1 MTMEKRTEIL
11 LVGETAQSCL
21 QLMQWLER
29 RGCRCHFA
37 SSCKDACRLISD
49 MRFDFVLSHFELP
62 DRSAFPLLQKL
73 IGSTT
78 SLFFSTRIENGC
90 LWLPTLAKG
99 RRWPDTR
106 VLRPNEFAVAMGIA
120 LQDACSGNN
129 EATNP
134 VAAD

>member
-1 MTMEKRTEIL
+1 MTMEQRTEIL

-21 QLMQWLER
+21 QLMQWLKSR
-29 RGCRCHFA
+29 RCRCHFA

-90 LWLPTLAKG
+90 LWLPTLAK
-99 RRWPDTR
+99 RSRFPETR
-106 VLRPNEFAVAMGIA
+106 A
-120 LQDACSGNN
+120 LHANQFPVVMRFTLQNATSGNN
-129 EATNP
+129 
-134 VAAD
+134 

>member
-1 MTMEKRTEIL
+1 MAIAQRPASCQRRHQANAV
-11 LVGETAQSCL
+11 VGEPGVPMPFCL
-21 QLMQWLER
+21 VVQ
-29 RGCRCHFA
+29 
-37 SSCKDACRLISD
+37 DACRLISD

-73 IGSTT
+73 IGSTA

-106 VLRPNEFAVAMGIA
+106 VLRPNEFAIAMGIA
-120 LQDACSGNN
+120 LQDACSGKN
-129 EATNP
+129 ETTDP

>member
-11 LVGETAQSCL
+11 LVGETAQSCQ

-49 MRFDFVLSHFELP
+49 IRFDFVLSHFELP
-62 DRSAFPLLQKL
+62 DRSAYPLLQKL
-73 IGSTT
+73 IGSNT

-99 RRWPDTR
+99 RRWQDTK

-129 EATNP
+129 EGTNP

>member
-1 MTMEKRTEIL
+1 MEKRTEIL

-21 QLMQWLER
+21 QLMHWLER

-62 DRSAFPLLQKL
+62 DRSAYPLLQKL

-78 SLFFSTRIENGC
+78 SLFFSTRVENGC

-99 RRWPDTR
+99 RRWQDTK

-129 EATNP
+129 EDTNP